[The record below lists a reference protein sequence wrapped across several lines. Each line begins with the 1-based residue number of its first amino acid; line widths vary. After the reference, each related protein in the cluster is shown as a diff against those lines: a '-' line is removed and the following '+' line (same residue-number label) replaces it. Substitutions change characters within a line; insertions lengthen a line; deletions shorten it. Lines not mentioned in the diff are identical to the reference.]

1 MMLNERPTTPSA
13 TALKTPAKPPTRI
26 QRNVLATAERRLLN
40 WICPRL
46 PAWTT
51 PNQLTSLGFIGA
63 LLVVAGY
70 VLSWL
75 SAAWLAAS
83 VFGYIIHW
91 FGDSLDGSLAR
102 WRRIERPSYGY
113 FVDHSVDALTTLLMV
128 GGIGLSPYV
137 RLDVA
142 LIAVIGYLLL
152 SIHSFLAAKVMG
164 EFRLSYLAGGPTELR
179 LMLIATTIAMPLVGP
194 GMVRE
199 TSFSGFDLFGLLFS
213 GILIA
218 LFILQSLSTARQL
231 SGRTD

>member
-1 MMLNERPTTPSA
+1 MLNEGPTRPSA
-13 TALKTPAKPPTRI
+13 TALKTPATPPTRI
-26 QRNVLATAERRLLN
+26 QRNVLAAAERRLLN
-40 WICPRL
+40 WVCPRL

-113 FVDHSVDALTTLLMV
+113 FVDHSVDALATLLMV
-128 GGIGLSPYV
+128 GGIGLSPYM

-152 SIHSFLAAKVMG
+152 SIHSFLAAKVVG

-179 LMLIATTIAMPLVGP
+179 LMLIAMTIAMPLVGP

-199 TSFSGFDLFGLLFS
+199 TPFSGFDLFALLIS
-213 GILIA
+213 SILIA
-218 LFILQSLSTARQL
+218 LFILQSLSTARKL
-231 SGRTD
+231 SDRTD